1 MPAWCK
7 RADFGGC
14 AQQLKDERAEDFKA
28 HVDLFRRKA
37 QLVDLVSDHLDD
49 LTNPEAKAYMTCR
62 AVMAARADF
71 EATPDDANSNRGEAK
86 RRAENFFLIEASV
99 GMD

>member
-1 MPAWCK
+1 
-7 RADFGGC
+7 
-14 AQQLKDERAEDFKA
+14 
-28 HVDLFRRKA
+28 
-37 QLVDLVSDHLDD
+37 
-49 LTNPEAKAYMTCR
+49 
-62 AVMAARADF
+62 MAARADF